1 MKIKKKKI
9 IKPQQKRLTVL
20 INLENQYQVMHF
32 PCIIDTHNDL
42 YCMNVDFIFRF
53 SMYVLHNYY

>member
-1 MKIKKKKI
+1 M
-9 IKPQQKRLTVL
+9 KPQQKRLTVL